1 MAPPKRDTEA
11 VLVRLHR
18 KTLNALDQM
27 IDEDEDLPSRQ
38 ELIRRILTDWFAQKG
53 VDVRE

>member
-18 KTLNALDQM
+18 KTLNALDEFSK
-27 IDEDEDLPSRQ
+27 DDPENPSRQ
-38 ELIRRILTDWFAQKG
+38 ELIRRIIVEWFNQKG
-53 VDVRE
+53 MDVRE